1 MAAGSW
7 GNRIARATVLH
18 ENVGSI
24 KPKDRGCPEREVDR
38 EDVWKI
44 FTSAFPAHTLSPWR
58 GMQDGY
64 IMPLFT
70 SCMKQKKVFGKS
82 NPKFIAQ
89 AKSSTPLM
97 PLFPPKMFNSSHRV
111 QERVIENSRF
121 FFLSLTSALLVNL

>member
-44 FTSAFPAHTLSPWR
+44 FYFCLPCTHS
-58 GMQDGY
+58 Q
-64 IMPLFT
+64 PLGRDAGRLHYA
-70 SCMKQKKVFGKS
+70 S
-82 NPKFIAQ
+82 
-89 AKSSTPLM
+89 L
-97 PLFPPKMFNSSHRV
+97 H
-111 QERVIENSRF
+111 
-121 FFLSLTSALLVNL
+121 FLYEAEESLWQI